1 MLYSFR
7 DLKTGNYH
15 EINMMQISEFSIY
28 VNECGVKEY
37 RIHMGNGT
45 IFTLRHKIW
54 NRVRNKMRGV
64 IANKNHHNFYG
75 G

>member
-28 VNECGVKEY
+28 TNECGVKEY
-37 RIHMGNGT
+37 CIHMSNG
-45 IFTLRHKIW
+45 IVFTLSHKIW
-54 NRVRNKMRGV
+54 NRIRNKMRDHT
-64 IANKNHHNFYG
+64 K
-75 G
+75 

>member
-15 EINMMQISEFSIY
+15 EINIMQISEFSIY
-28 VNECGVKEY
+28 ANEYGVKEY
-37 RIHMGNGT
+37 RIHMSNGI

-54 NRVRNKMRGV
+54 NRVRNKMRA
-64 IANKNHHNFYG
+64 ITKN
-75 G
+75 